1 MIINYTA
8 QNYKECLNITLPTW
22 KGEVKIYSDSDE
34 FGIKEY
40 SPCYDFDDHCVRKIQ
55 TIKKAIKDNQGQ
67 NLVYLDTDVIMTGSI
82 NEVFD
87 NPADLIVTRMV
98 RRPKQA
104 PEINAGVFFIRAN
117 ERTLKMCDLWLKT
130 EKEFRGKTKYPEQNA
145 LDFIATQGY
154 DGLIDLKVSNVSE
167 KIYNCE
173 NDNPTHHLE
182 DIKLYKPKLIHLKTQ
197 RWKDEDFINRM
208 NLIIKSY

>member
-8 QNYKECLNITLPTW
+8 QSYKECLDISLPTW
-22 KGEVKIYSDSDE
+22 LGEVKIYSDSNE

-40 SPCYDFDDHCVRKIQ
+40 SPCYDFDDHCVRKIL
-55 TIKKAIKDNQGQ
+55 TIKKAIKENMGK

-82 NEVFD
+82 DEVFE
-87 NPADLIVTRMV
+87 NPADLIVTRMI
-98 RRPKQA
+98 RRDNQA

-117 ERTLKMCDLWLKT
+117 EKTLKMCDLWLSK
-130 EKEFRGKTKYPEQNA
+130 EKELRGIAKYPEQNA
-145 LDFIATQGY
+145 LNWIATQGY

-173 NDNPTHHLE
+173 NDNPNKHLQ
-182 DIKLYKPKLIHLKTQ
+182 DIQKYKPKLIHLKTQ
-197 RWKDEDFINRM
+197 RWKDKDFINKM
-208 NLIIKSY
+208 HLLIKSY